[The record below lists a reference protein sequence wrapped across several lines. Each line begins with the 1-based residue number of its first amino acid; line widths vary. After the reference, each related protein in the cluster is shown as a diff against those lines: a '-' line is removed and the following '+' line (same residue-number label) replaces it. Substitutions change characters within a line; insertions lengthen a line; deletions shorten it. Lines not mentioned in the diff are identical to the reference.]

1 MPARAI
7 TGVVQ
12 VTASQGQRGPW
23 TVAGEPGNCS
33 MCGARW
39 ETGGRVRHDP
49 DAAGLVCV
57 ACGQDEDEVP
67 GILDQLLG
75 GQEEASP

>member
-1 MPARAI
+1 
-7 TGVVQ
+7 
-12 VTASQGQRGPW
+12 
-23 TVAGEPGNCS
+23 